1 MKQDL
6 FTRYALGP
14 YTLKNRI
21 IMAPLT
27 RSRSQ
32 QPGNIPWR
40 LNAFYYAQRASAG
53 FIISEATQVSQQ
65 GQGYA
70 FTPGIY
76 TSEQIEGWRLV
87 TEAVHDAGGLMFMQ
101 LWHVGRISH
110 PRLQPREGL
119 PVAPSAIAPSGQAFV
134 TNAQGEPEFLP
145 FVTPRALETREIDG
159 IVQQFVQGA
168 KNALAA
174 GMDGVEIHAA
184 NGYLLDQ
191 FLNSTTNQR
200 SDAYGGS
207 VENRA
212 RLVLSVIDA
221 LTRVFG
227 GNRVGIRLSPLGT
240 FNDMGDEN
248 PEALFDYL
256 TQQLNEKELAYVH
269 VVDPTFGGHATVEE
283 KNPEGEKLMQIIR
296 KNFKGTLIVCGGYT
310 RARAQKTLQEGQAD
324 LVAFGRDFISNPDL
338 PERFKQGAP
347 LNPSD
352 SSTYYGGGYQGYV
365 DYPSLKEAQGE
376 EAAADYSIFSRN

>member
-1 MKQDL
+1 
-6 FTRYALGP
+6 
-14 YTLKNRI
+14 
-21 IMAPLT
+21 
-27 RSRSQ
+27 
-32 QPGNIPWR
+32 
-40 LNAFYYAQRASAG
+40 
-53 FIISEATQVSQQ
+53 
-65 GQGYA
+65 
-70 FTPGIY
+70 
-76 TSEQIEGWRLV
+76 
-87 TEAVHDAGGLMFMQ
+87 
-101 LWHVGRISH
+101 
-110 PRLQPREGL
+110 
-119 PVAPSAIAPSGQAFV
+119 
-134 TNAQGEPEFLP
+134 
-145 FVTPRALETREIDG
+145 
-159 IVQQFVQGA
+159 
-168 KNALAA
+168 
-174 GMDGVEIHAA
+174 MDGVEIHAA

-352 SSTYYGGGYQGYV
+352 PSTYYGGGYQGYV